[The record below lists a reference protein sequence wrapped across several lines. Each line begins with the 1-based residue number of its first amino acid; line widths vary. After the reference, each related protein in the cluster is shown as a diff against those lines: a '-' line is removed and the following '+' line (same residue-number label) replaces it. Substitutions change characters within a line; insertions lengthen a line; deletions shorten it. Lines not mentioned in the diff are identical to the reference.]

1 MNGVSRGLGRLKPS
15 PMIAL
20 LLIVGNLF
28 AWARLAST
36 ASPPYVVPAVR
47 DAEVASLLDY
57 IRSGEHSGETWTIN
71 LTELEA
77 EQTITWYL
85 KRWPQIPFAH
95 PQLEIRPDYLV
106 GEGDVTLAGLRVHV
120 RGKGRITLEDGLP
133 MVEILQLSIPLPRPL
148 REALERELRSQI
160 RRADELPVR
169 FTSAEWGDGEVTVQ
183 GFIR

>member
-1 MNGVSRGLGRLKPS
+1 MNGVSKALGRLKPS
-15 PMIAL
+15 PMIAV

-36 ASPPYVVPAVR
+36 ASPAYVVPAVR
-47 DAEVASLLDY
+47 DAEVAALLDY
-57 IRSGEHSGETWTIN
+57 IRSGEHSGETWTIT

-133 MVEILQLSIPLPRPL
+133 MVEILDLSIPLPRPL

-160 RRADELPVR
+160 RRAGELPVR
-169 FTSAEWGDGEVTVQ
+169 FTAAEWGHGEVTVQ